1 MAKSLMFLG
10 TGSGVGKS
18 IIVAAFC
25 RYLKNLGIK
34 VAPFKAQ
41 NMALNS
47 AVTPDG
53 YEIGRAQAYQ
63 AEACGLLP
71 DVRMNPI
78 LLKPTGD
85 CRSQV
90 IIQGKS
96 TGNYS
101 AEEYYKNYDK
111 YLCIVHETFDEISA
125 FYDVIVLEGAG
136 SPAEINLQKTDLVN
150 MQMAVYA
157 NAPCVL
163 IGDIDR
169 GGVFAWLK
177 GTFDLVPPNQ
187 QKLIKGY
194 LINKFRG
201 NLSLLTPA
209 LEMFRKYS
217 DLKCFGVLP
226 YFKDS
231 IIDQEDSLSLN
242 TLSKKYNSGKYK
254 DDSIIIGVL
263 SLDKIS
269 NFTDINPFL
278 TEDDVI
284 IKILKKPDD
293 AGDIDAIIIP
303 GTKSTLTDMD
313 YLIKNKWHE
322 KITELSEK
330 NILIF
335 GICGGY
341 QILGISIEDPEGYD
355 GKKGVIKGLGLLPVR
370 TIMQKE
376 KILKAATHNIKMPF
390 LSDDTYNVEGYEIH
404 IGVSYPA
411 KNNCASGDY
420 DNQEYFETNIY
431 SHSKTRPVAGTYL
444 HGIFDNDD
452 FRKAFID
459 YIRNI
464 KGLKKI
470 ERKTCYKNIKNKELD
485 YLEKWLT
492 QNSDIKSI
500 CNLIGI

>member
-18 IIVAAFC
+18 VLTAAFC
-25 RYLKNLGIK
+25 RYLKNIGIK

-47 AVTPDG
+47 AVTPNG

-85 CRSQV
+85 SRSQV
-90 IIQGKS
+90 IIRGIS

-101 AEEYYKNYDK
+101 AEEYYKNYDE
-111 YLCIVHETFDEISA
+111 YLKVVRETFDELSND
-125 FYDVIVLEGAG
+125 FDVIILEGAG

-150 MQMAVYA
+150 MQMANYA
-157 NAPCVL
+157 NASCVL

-177 GTFDLVPPNQ
+177 GTVDLIPLNQ
-187 QKLIKGY
+187 RGLIKGY

-201 NLSLLTPA
+201 TLSLLTPA
-209 LEMFRKYS
+209 LNMFKGYS
-217 DLKCFGVLP
+217 DLKCLGVLP
-226 YFKDS
+226 YFKES
-231 IIDQEDSLSLN
+231 VIDQEDSLSLN
-242 TLSKKYNSGKYK
+242 SLNKKY
-254 DDSIIIGVL
+254 DSDNNNEDKVIIGVL

-278 TEDDVI
+278 IEDDVI
-284 IKILKKPDD
+284 IKIIKNPDD
-293 AGDIDAIIIP
+293 AYNIDAMIIP
-303 GTKSTLTDMD
+303 GTKSTISDMD
-313 YLIKNKWHE
+313 FLIKTGWAE
-322 KITELSEK
+322 KIIRLSEK

-341 QILGISIEDPEGYD
+341 QLLGNLISDHEGYD
-355 GKKGVIKGLGLLPVR
+355 GKIGEIKGLGLLPVK
-370 TIMQKE
+370 TVMQKE
-376 KILKAATHNIKMPF
+376 KILKIARHNIKIPF
-390 LSDDTYNVEGYEIH
+390 LSHSEFDVEGYEIH
-404 IGVSYPA
+404 IGL
-411 KNNCASGDY
+411 
-420 DNQEYFETNIY
+420 
-431 SHSKTRPVAGTYL
+431 SHSETGECSNHEHIFAYSDTKPVAGTYL

-452 FRKAFID
+452 FRSAFLD
-459 YIRNI
+459 YIRSK

-470 ERKTCYKNIKNKELD
+470 ERSISYKEIKNKQID
-485 YLEKWLT
+485 YLAKWFT
-492 QNSDIKSI
+492 DNSDIESI
-500 CNLIGI
+500 CNLINI

>member
-18 IIVAAFC
+18 IVAAAFC
-25 RYLKNLGIK
+25 RYLKNLDIK
-34 VAPFKAQ
+34 TAPFKAQ

-90 IIQGKS
+90 IVNGIS

-101 AEEYYKNYDK
+101 AEDYYKNFDK
-111 YLCIVHETFDEISA
+111 YLAVVREAFDELSKD
-125 FYDVIVLEGAG
+125 YEVIILEGAG

-157 NAPCVL
+157 NSPCVL

-177 GTFDLVPPNQ
+177 GTVDLVKANQ
-187 QKLIKGY
+187 RDLIKGY

-201 NLSLLTPA
+201 NLDLLTPA
-209 LEMFRKYS
+209 IEMFKEVS
-217 DLKCFGVLP
+217 PLKSMGVLP

-231 IIDQEDSLSLN
+231 VIDQEDSLSLN
-242 TLSKKYNSGKYK
+242 TLNKKYESDINKENK
-254 DDSIIIGVL
+254 IVIGVL
-263 SLDKIS
+263 SLGKIS

-278 TEDDVI
+278 IEDDVI
-284 IKILKKPDD
+284 VKILTKPSDSD
-293 AGDIDAIIIP
+293 DIDALIIP
-303 GTKSTLTDMD
+303 GTKSTLNDMD
-313 YLIKNKWHE
+313 FLINTGWSD
-322 KITELSEK
+322 KIFALSEK
-330 NILIF
+330 NITIF

-341 QILGISIEDPEGYD
+341 QILGTRIEDPKGYD
-355 GKKGVIKGLGLLPVR
+355 GKSGQINGLGFLPFK

-376 KILKAATHNIKMPF
+376 KILRAACHEIKIPF
-390 LSDDTYNVEGYEIH
+390 LSDSIFVVEGYEIH
-404 IGVSYPA
+404 IGLSCP
-411 KNNCASGDY
+411 
-420 DNQEYFETNIY
+420 ETKTCPSHQNIY
-431 SHSKTRPVAGTYL
+431 AFSDAKPVAGTYL
-444 HGIFDNDD
+444 HGIFDNDL
-452 FRKAFID
+452 FRRAFID
-459 YIRNI
+459 NIRDK

-470 ERKTCYKNIKNKELD
+470 GRSACYKDIKNKQLN
-485 YLEKWLT
+485 YLAKWF
-492 QNSDIKSI
+492 SDNADIQAI
-500 CNLIGI
+500 CSLIDI